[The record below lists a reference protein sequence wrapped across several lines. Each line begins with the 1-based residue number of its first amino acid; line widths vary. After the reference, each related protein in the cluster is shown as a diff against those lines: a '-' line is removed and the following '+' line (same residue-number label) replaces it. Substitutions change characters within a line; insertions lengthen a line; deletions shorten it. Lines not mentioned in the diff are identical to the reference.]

1 MNANIF
7 YSCFSPSGSSGSVE
21 SSNKKPKTDDDA
33 VNADQGVVT
42 SDVSADKVVVASDV
56 SASPENL
63 ETSVSAKDDEPSEG
77 GFSDLHA

>member
-7 YSCFSPSGSSGSVE
+7 YSSFSPSGSSGSVE

-33 VNADQGVVT
+33 VNAEQVVVS
-42 SDVSADKVVVASDV
+42 SDVNAEQVVVASDV

-63 ETSVSAKDDEPSEG
+63 ERSVSAKDDEPSEG
-77 GFSDLHA
+77 GSSDLRA